1 MPGATHRGRPGAEI
15 SPQSVHSAQSAQ
27 DTAVYY
33 HPTGWDTQFQDAHDT
48 AQQLHNLGRVRT
60 AKFGAQQY
68 FAWKA
73 QKLPLPELWK
83 PPGPGH
89 RAYSTGATQGG
100 VD

>member
-1 MPGATHRGRPGAEI
+1 MTQRN
-15 SPQSVHSAQSAQ
+15 SY
-27 DTAVYY
+27 TAWV
-33 HPTGWDTQFQDAHDT
+33 GWDSWDS
-48 AQQLHNLGRVRT
+48 LGRVRT

-83 PPGPGH
+83 SPGPGH
-89 RAYSTGATQGG
+89 RAYSTGATQGE